1 MASASRTRPLPSS
14 TTSEGHSATN
24 TVSFSRS
31 NAHTPRVSLRTVAP
45 AKLLACQS
53 VEKRCTRQKVSC
65 ATSLIMRKVK
75 RMMPLN
81 SP

>member
-1 MASASRTRPLPSS
+1 M
-14 TTSEGHSATN
+14 
-24 TVSFSRS
+24 
-31 NAHTPRVSLRTVAP
+31 PRLSLRTVAP

-81 SP
+81 RP

>member
-1 MASASRTRPLPSS
+1 M
-14 TTSEGHSATN
+14 
-24 TVSFSRS
+24 
-31 NAHTPRVSLRTVAP
+31 PRLSLRTVAP

-53 VEKRCTRQKVSC
+53 VEKRCTRQKVSR

-81 SP
+81 RP